1 MTAPSSIRVVARG
14 NQWAV
19 KREGKTLCIRW
30 FTTQYDAIDYARALA
45 ARLRTKLVIEARGGN
60 IVDKYSPLLQ

>member
-1 MTAPSSIRVVARG
+1 MTTPESIRVVVQD

-19 KREGKTLCIRW
+19 KREGKALCIRS
-30 FTTQYDAIDYARALA
+30 FTTQYDAIDYARGLA

-60 IVDKYSPLLQ
+60 IVDKCSPLLQ

>member
-19 KREGKTLCIRW
+19 KREGNAGCIRS
-30 FTTQYDAIDYARALA
+30 FETQFDAIDYGRCLA
-45 ARLRTKLVIEARGGN
+45 ARLRITLVIEARGGN
-60 IVDKYSPLLQ
+60 IVDKCSPLLQ